1 MFTIEAIVMNK
12 IFTLTFLLGCLVFSA
27 NAQDGG
33 LDSTFA
39 QTGVLLLDFIQANE
53 TANDVV
59 IQDDG
64 KIVVLASGSYGSN
77 NLNVEMVRLLENGTI
92 DSTFANNGYFFVDNP
107 AGSDI
112 PYDLDLQ
119 DDGSFLIAGD
129 YANTTNNLSMAVYK
143 VTAEGVL
150 DSMFGTNGVATLA
163 IDTMQDYARTL
174 EVAAD
179 GSIFVGGV
187 SQIPGFSFYRSVV
200 GKFTATGVVDSTFG
214 TNGAFVWNA
223 DSIIT
228 DIRSMEIM
236 PDGHLLVSGRAKPA
250 GTDRISL
257 YKVLNDGSGL
267 DASFGTDGGVLA
279 PYQGTGFDIAIH
291 PNGNILVTGQ
301 NSTNQG
307 DNLVLAAYDQNGAP
321 VADFGTNGVSFVD
334 ADINDRG
341 FSILVQ
347 PDGKIIASGESG
359 GTFFQGGP
367 RQFMAA
373 RFDAMGVPDS
383 TWGENGVVRTLTST
397 IFAFSNGSALQPDGK
412 VILVGASA
420 TPTTQN
426 DLTVVRYNN
435 FIDADMDGFS
445 IADDCDDF
453 NADINPD
460 AEEIPNNDIDE
471 NCDNEILVID
481 ADMDGFNSDEDC
493 DDTNADIN
501 PDAEEIPNNDV
512 DENCDDIILII
523 DEDMDGFNSDED
535 CDDTNPLINPDAE
548 EIPNNDV
555 DENCDDI
562 ILVGVQETEISS
574 QFLVY
579 PNPAGEFVYLQYE
592 AEGQQPQQA
601 ILTNVTGQVLQI
613 VNLDFNNHITRL
625 DLANLPQG
633 ILILTIQTEAGT
645 AIKRIVKQ

>member
-1 MFTIEAIVMNK
+1 MNK

-39 QTGVLLLDFIQANE
+39 QTGVLLLDFIEANE
-53 TANDVV
+53 TANDVE
-59 IQDDG
+59 IQEDG

-77 NLNVEMVRLLENGTI
+77 NLNVEMVRLLEDGTI

-112 PYDLDLQ
+112 PYDLDIQ
-119 DDGSFLIAGD
+119 NDGSFLIAGD
-129 YANTTNNLSMAVYK
+129 YANTINDLSMAVYK

-150 DSMFGTNGVATLA
+150 DSMFGTNGIATLP

-179 GSIFVGGV
+179 GSIFIGGV
-187 SQIPGFSFYRSVV
+187 SQIPGFASFYRSVV

-214 TNGAFVWNA
+214 INGAFVWNT
-223 DSIIT
+223 DSITT
-228 DIRSMEIM
+228 DIRSMEIL

-257 YKVLNDGSGL
+257 YKVLSDGSGL
-267 DASFGTDGGVLA
+267 DTSFGTDGAVLA
-279 PYQGTGFDIAIH
+279 PYEGTGFDLAIH
-291 PNGNILVTGQ
+291 PNGNILITGQ
-301 NSTNQG
+301 NRTNMG

-397 IFAFSNGSALQPDGK
+397 LFAFSNGSVLQPDGK
-412 VILVGASA
+412 LVLVGASA

-445 IADDCDDF
+445 IADDCDD
-453 NADINPD
+453 
-460 AEEIPNNDIDE
+460 NNS
-471 NCDNEILVID
+471 
-481 ADMDGFNSDEDC
+481 A
-493 DDTNADIN
+493 IN

-523 DEDMDGFNSDED
+523 DADMDGFNSDED
-535 CDDTNPLINPDAE
+535 CDDTDPLINPDAEEIPNNDVDENCDDEILIIDADMDGFNSDEDCDDTDPLINPDAE

-579 PNPAGEFVYLQYE
+579 PNPAGEFVYLKYE

-601 ILTNVTGQVLQI
+601 VLTNVTGQVLQVI
-613 VNLDFNNHITRL
+613 NLEFNNHITRL